1 MWSLLL
7 HCSTALKESVKP
19 ISHLRVSTLHDSV
32 LWSKLGQLT
41 STLSHKWDTDTL
53 YQQWHTS
60 LEAPSCD
67 QDRTQPFV
75 TEKFLPFGIKI
86 APPLPS
92 SLFLALHCRRALIH
106 LISWSSDKSLCVFIP
121 LNNKSEFP
129 MYYAHLRHTYFKLG
143 ICRCR
148 EEYVKTN

>member
-7 HCSTALKESVKP
+7 HCTTALKESVKP
-19 ISHLRVSTLHDSV
+19 ISHLSVSTLHESV

-41 STLSHKWDTDTL
+41 RNEKKVGTLNHQWEADTL

-67 QDRTQPFV
+67 QDRTRPFV

-92 SLFLALHCRRALIH
+92 SLFLALHCRQALIH
-106 LISWSSDKSLCVFIP
+106 LISCSSDKSLCVFIP
-121 LNNKSEFP
+121 LNTKSEFP
-129 MYYAHLRHTYFKLG
+129 MSQPSAPIAAAH
-143 ICRCR
+143 
-148 EEYVKTN
+148 